1 MKCRDDIWWRVEE
14 IGGAGGVNFSPL
26 DLCDFSHMAMSGGSG
41 SGGGGGG
48 ITFGNNPTGIVKYDS
63 FMASMG
69 GQGGFLG
76 GGGGNIYICQDDPT
90 LPQICQNYVYQACP
104 TDGRG
109 GYAGGAGGG
118 GEGMPGVVII
128 YW

>member
-1 MKCRDDIWWRVEE
+1 MQKF
-14 IGGAGGVNFSPL
+14 VNVLAVASSVVSL
-26 DLCDFSHMAMSGGSG
+26 AVVGSG
-41 SGGGGGG
+41 LYVYVNRASIIDG
-48 ITFGNNPTGIVKYDS
+48 VKS
-63 FMASMG
+63 QVMEAVMGSMG

-76 GGGGNIYICQDDPT
+76 GGGGNVYICQEDSGQTNPCWDYT
-90 LPQICQNYVYQACP
+90 YEACP

-118 GEGMPGVVII
+118 AEGMPGVVII